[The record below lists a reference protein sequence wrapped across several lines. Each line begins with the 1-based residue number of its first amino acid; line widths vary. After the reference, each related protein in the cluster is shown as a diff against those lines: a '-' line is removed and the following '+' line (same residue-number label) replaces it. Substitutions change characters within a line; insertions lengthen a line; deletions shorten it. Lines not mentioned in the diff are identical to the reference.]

1 MNFIDV
7 FTAKDAADDSSYPS
21 LSPGV
26 INEFVCK
33 NKLMD
38 RTDRVISQRS
48 FIDTDA
54 TELAND
60 FTVSATLAV
69 ANNTITLTTAG
80 SSADDAGIKTDAAS
94 FYIAD
99 EPYVETK
106 LKLTSIENVQCYA
119 GLLKDS
125 NELAYLIYD
134 STVGA
139 NWLLAVNGSA
149 TTQTTNTGVAAVA
162 GTYVKLGVFVD
173 TTGQVWGMVDDVVTK
188 HGGTNRVTS
197 AAHYIDVRITESAA
211 TAKVATVKYL
221 EWSFNK

>member
-7 FTAKDAADDSSYPS
+7 FTAKNAADDSSYPS

-33 NKLMD
+33 NKLME
-38 RTDRVISQRS
+38 RTSRLINQRT

-54 TELAND
+54 TELGND

-80 SSADDAGIKTDAAS
+80 SSSDDAGIKTDAAS
-94 FYIAD
+94 FLRAD
-99 EPYVETK
+99 EPYFETK

-119 GLLKDS
+119 GFLKDS
-125 NELAYLIYD
+125 NELAYWIFD

-149 TTQTTNTGVAAVA
+149 TTQTTNSGVAAVA

-173 TTGQVWGMVDDVVTK
+173 DEGQVWGTIDDVVVA

-211 TAKVATVKYL
+211 AAKVATVKYL
-221 EWSFNK
+221 EWSLNK